1 MSSAPYLR
9 FEDSRI
15 QIGGK
20 NLMVNSANL
29 SIRPRITE
37 ERVYGQASS
46 ELCGAQTEFIKFSPV
61 GMIQGQLQINFYI
74 SAETFLVNNNPNS
87 IERMFE
93 IKAGMSDAPINDN
106 IVGRYRFDSMFLK
119 SFGFTLAPF
128 KNLIATAS
136 YDIYGTVKKYSG
148 SQNRFSQDVVDFAH
162 GLQSFG
168 SMKVSG
174 SDGAAAV
181 GRQFEISSLKYNIN
195 VNRKVHTHIRDNEHS
210 SVNTRP
216 EGATPY
222 RITAE
227 NIFSEMEI
235 ESNEMIP
242 NLNPYG
248 DQQNA
253 SSPFGLKNSI
263 ITAYLYGLTGEQVA
277 KFSTSGKI
285 QNQSLQIAEGSYAKG
300 QIKIKEVIK

>member
-1 MSSAPYLR
+1 MSAPYLR
-9 FEDSRI
+9 FENSRI

-20 NLMVNSANL
+20 NIMANSANL
-29 SIRPRITE
+29 SISPKLTE
-37 ERVYGQASS
+37 EKVYGRTD
-46 ELCGAQTEFIKFSPV
+46 LGICGSPTQFVEFSPI
-61 GMIQGQLQINFYI
+61 GMLQGQLEITFYI

-93 IKAGMSDAPINDN
+93 IKAGMSDDPINDN
-106 IVGRYRFDSMFLK
+106 IIGRYKFDGMYLK
-119 SFGFTLAPF
+119 SFSFTLAPF
-128 KNLIATAS
+128 KNLIATAV
-136 YDIYGTVKKYSG
+136 YDIYGTIKRYQEG
-148 SQNRFSQDVVDFAH
+148 IDRFAQPVVDFAH

-168 SMKVSG
+168 AMKISG
-174 SDGAAAV
+174 ADAAAAM
-181 GRQFEISSLKYNIN
+181 GRQFEISNLKYSIN
-195 VNRKVHTHIRDNEHS
+195 VVRKVHSHIRDNEHT

-227 NIFSEMEI
+227 NITSEMNI
-235 ESNEMIP
+235 ESNEFIP

-253 SSPFGLKNSI
+253 SSPFGLKNST

-285 QNQSLQIAEGSYAKG
+285 QTQSLRVAEGDYAKG
-300 QIKIKEVIK
+300 SITIKEVIK